1 MSQTVLGLKLS
12 EALQKS
18 PAGATLKKPLMERI
32 WLYVKDHPGVLSSR
46 LHKILKEESSAV
58 SSLVLQMTKREMLVR
73 EKQSQP
79 YRGAP
84 SFYLR
89 VNPKMRGVYELLPKP
104 KKPNTQ
110 IAVSVQTLPQAPAP
124 AVVSE
129 SKEKLQPVNAE
140 TFDLESLTIR
150 EARQLQVRLYQLF
163 GGK

>member
-1 MSQTVLGLKLS
+1 MSQTVMGLKLS

-32 WLYVKDHPGVLSSR
+32 WLYVKDHPGVLSAH
-46 LHKILKEESSAV
+46 LHRILKEEANAV
-58 SSLVLQMTKREMLVR
+58 SPMVSQMAKREMLIR
-73 EKQSQP
+73 EKQSPP
-79 YRGAP
+79 YRGVP

-89 VNPKMRGVYELLPKP
+89 VNPKMRGVYELLPEP

-110 IAVSVQTLPQAPAP
+110 IAVSVQKLPQAP

-129 SKEKLQPVNAE
+129 PKEKLQPVNVE

-150 EARQLQVRLYQLF
+150 EARQLQARLNQLF

>member
-1 MSQTVLGLKLS
+1 M
-12 EALQKS
+12 
-18 PAGATLKKPLMERI
+18 
-32 WLYVKDHPGVLSSR
+32 
-46 LHKILKEESSAV
+46 